1 MGNIS
6 LKVHLARLAP
16 RKVDRAEPVTE
27 YTHSI
32 IKPAV
37 EAYNEDT
44 PELPKPGFAVA
55 EKVVKGRG
63 ITQAVT

>member
-1 MGNIS
+1 MGSIS
-6 LKVHLARLAP
+6 FKVHLAKLGP
-16 RKVDRAEPVTE
+16 RKVDRSEPVTE

-44 PELPKPGFAVA
+44 PELSNPGLAVA